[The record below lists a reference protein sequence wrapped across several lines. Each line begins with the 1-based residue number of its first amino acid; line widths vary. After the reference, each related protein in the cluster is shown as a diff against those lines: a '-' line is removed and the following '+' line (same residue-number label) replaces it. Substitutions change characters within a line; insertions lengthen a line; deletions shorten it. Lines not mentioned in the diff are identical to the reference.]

1 MSDERDLAEEARRGE
16 HAKAL
21 LEDPILIEML
31 ERMEAHYIETWRKSG
46 TSDVQVRERA
56 WMQCALVN
64 DFRQQL
70 RTVAEGGQLA
80 RSVLERMRRR

>member
-1 MSDERDLAEEARRGE
+1 MNEERDLAEDARRGD

-21 LEDPILIEML
+21 LEDPILLEML
-31 ERMEAHYIETWRKSG
+31 ERMEAHYVDTWRKSG
-46 TSDVQVRERA
+46 TADVQTRERA

-70 RTVAEGGQLA
+70 RTVSEGGLLA
-80 RSVLERMRRR
+80 RSMLERMRRR

>member
-1 MSDERDLAEEARRGE
+1 MTDERDMAEEARRGD

-21 LEDPILIEML
+21 LEDPMLIEML
-31 ERMEAHYIETWRKSG
+31 ERMEAYYIDTWRKSG
-46 TSDVQVRERA
+46 TADVQTRERA

-70 RTVAEGGQLA
+70 RTVSEGGQLA
-80 RSVLERMRRR
+80 RSMLERMRRR